1 MLVYRIMRI
10 FYVGFIE
17 VTRVP
22 MFRWIWTRNEKF
34 ITPQLCKCR
43 GKSRTNKW
51 SETRARENE
60 EGEENGGDRARENIC
75 KCMPIHRLS
84 RFGFSIE
91 NNTDDYW
98 LLMHMDASFFFSSFI
113 WRWACEITCALFYA
127 FSFGPQM
134 RAQTHALYHT
144 SIISMNK
151 RDGHTS
157 FRPKMSGKKVII
169 EAFWPTTG
177 FVLHVHIMR
186 MINFVQET
194 DFHVKYNSCV
204 VTVSV
209 LRSIFFSLIRP
220 M

>member
-1 MLVYRIMRI
+1 MQMHANSQAIPI
-10 FYVGFIE
+10 
-17 VTRVP
+17 
-22 MFRWIWTRNEKF
+22 WILNRK
-34 ITPQLCKCR
+34 QY
-43 GKSRTNKW
+43 G
-51 SETRARENE
+51 
-60 EGEENGGDRARENIC
+60 
-75 KCMPIHRLS
+75 
-84 RFGFSIE
+84 
-91 NNTDDYW
+91 W
-98 LLMHMDASFFFSSFI
+98 LLATDAHGRIIFVLSSFI

-169 EAFWPTTG
+169 EAFWPTAG

-209 LRSIFFSLIRP
+209 LRSIFFFTHSAYVIIIWQR
-220 M
+220 